1 VVVDLR
7 VGMEKIAAV
16 AAVGLGLVRMRMRV
30 LGLGLGLGL
39 VADTGAGILAVD
51 KMGVACLVDP

>member
-1 VVVDLR
+1 VVVGLR

-30 LGLGLGLGL
+30 LGLGLGL

>member
-1 VVVDLR
+1 MVVDLR

-30 LGLGLGLGL
+30 LGLGLGL